1 MKGITPKQRA
11 KSLTTL
17 LNKTYDPHGAQE
29 NVTDMLTA
37 LAPGTALQFWNLA
50 TDYRVE
56 RSRVGSIEQYG
67 HSPIFQRYMASV
79 GGTPSG
85 IVVVDQSGQNQNC
98 PVSTGRI
105 TWGGARQAVWIAA
118 QWDD

>member
-1 MKGITPKQRA
+1 MSGFVTRPPHA
-11 KSLTTL
+11 APHPNTADLT
-17 LNKTYDPHGAQE
+17 A
-29 NVTDMLTA
+29 NVNDMLTA